1 MKHNIIVNTGTGKL
15 GNNVFYVRGGLQMA
29 RIYQPVVANPRTR
42 PQLQAREKFALLS
55 DIAGK
60 MGCIVKM
67 GFMPWKDSR
76 ISQQNKFIE
85 LNKNTINSSMEPE
98 YDLMQVAKGTLT
110 PCDWGSANFAT
121 PEKVIVPIE
130 AGNVE
135 ACDASAD
142 DDVFV
147 GVYCESK
154 GMAITPVSGKR
165 GDPSITVDVPQSW
178 QGNKVYVWAWVQNAE
193 GKTSDSFFCG
203 SGTIG

>member
-67 GFMPWKDSR
+67 GLMPWKDSR

-98 YDLMQVAKGTLT
+98 YDAMVVAKGTLT
-110 PCDWGSANFAT
+110 PVYWGSANFAT
-121 PEKVIVPIE
+121 PMKVIVPID
-130 AGNVE
+130 ASNIE

-142 DDVFV
+142 DDVYV
-147 GVYCESK
+147 GVYCEEL
-154 GMAITPVSGKR
+154 GMAISPVSGKR
-165 GDPSITVDVPQSW
+165 GDPSITVDVPSNW
-178 QGNKVYVWAWVQNAE
+178 QGNKVYVWGWVKNAE

-203 SGTIG
+203 SGTIS